1 MGTPHSV
8 RNPSDCQCNVAMTLC
23 NLIKA
28 VDNIPPEPEQR
39 ENLISGLVEKACQE
53 HGADANTDG
62 KIALSMIASSL

>member
-1 MGTPHSV
+1 MSASHSV

-28 VDNIPPEPEQR
+28 VDSVPPEPEKR
-39 ENLISGLVEKACQE
+39 ESLINGLVEQACQE
-53 HGADANTDG
+53 HGADADTDG